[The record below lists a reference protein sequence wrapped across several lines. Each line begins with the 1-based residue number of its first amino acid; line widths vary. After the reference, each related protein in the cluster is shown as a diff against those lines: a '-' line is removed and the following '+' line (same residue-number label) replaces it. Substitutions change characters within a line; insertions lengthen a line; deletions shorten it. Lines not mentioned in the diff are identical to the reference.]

1 MDYSSEI
8 MVKRLIWIFMVWAS
22 IIIILLHIY
31 KPWHLI
37 FISGLLLLSFT
48 LQGINY
54 PQCQPFLYYKLI
66 LYIEVILVFFLQMND
81 LSGYSRIYYYV
92 LIADATITYSCLIGA
107 GITGISIFANF
118 ISYYINSDNLYTRS
132 FWDMVTVNSSV
143 LLLFFSI
150 MCLVKYEI
158 NQRRKI
164 SKMMYDLKV
173 KSKLLEDTNI
183 KLCDNANNIE
193 DLTILKE
200 RNRIAREIHDT
211 LGHTL
216 TSVLIELEAGERLM
230 KIDKES
236 AAEKIGLAKGQV
248 RKGLNDIRESVGI
261 LNKGK
266 AVADFTASL
275 KLLLDETARHGEI
288 FVRYEISDM
297 PPLTEFQ
304 EKALFRALQEGLT
317 NGIKHGKSSAFIFLL
332 NYDTNNLRFH
342 LQDNGTGCDKIVF
355 GFGLSAMEYRI
366 REVGGI
372 LDITS
377 SLQEGCCINITIP
390 IKKRECMDED

>member
-8 MVKRLIWIFMVWAS
+8 MVKRIIWIFMVLVS
-22 IIIILLHIY
+22 MFIILLHIY
-31 KPWHLI
+31 NPWHLV
-37 FISGLLLLSFT
+37 FISGLLLLSVT
-48 LQGINY
+48 LREIKY
-54 PQCQPFLYYKLI
+54 PLSQSLMLYKLI
-66 LYIEVILVFFLQMND
+66 TYMEVILVFFLQMND
-81 LSGYSRIYYYV
+81 LSGYSRTYYYV

-107 GITGISIFANF
+107 GITGICIFANF
-118 ISYYINSDNLYTRS
+118 IYLYISCDNLHTRN
-132 FWDMVTVNSSV
+132 FFDIVTNSSIF
-143 LLLFFSI
+143 LLLFSI

-164 SKMMYDLKV
+164 SKMMYDLKI
-173 KSKLLEDTNI
+173 KTKQLEDINI

-193 DLTILKE
+193 DITILKE

-216 TSVLIELEAGERLM
+216 TSVLIELEVGERLL

-248 RKGLNDIRESVGI
+248 RKGLSDIRESVGI

-266 AVADFTASL
+266 AVADFVSSL

-297 PPLTEFQ
+297 LPLTEFQ
-304 EKALFRALQEGLT
+304 EKAIFRALQEGLT

-332 NYDTNNLRFH
+332 NYDTNNIKFH
-342 LQDNGTGCDKIVF
+342 LQDNGTGCDKVVF
-355 GFGLSAMEYRI
+355 GFGLSAMEQRI
-366 REVGGI
+366 REVGGV

-377 SLQEGCCINITIP
+377 SWQEGCSIDITIP
-390 IKKRECMDED
+390 IKKEEYMNED